1 MTSTPLTILVAL
13 ESISYIFLILR
24 RGIIFAL
31 TFCALKGNNIM
42 HTLNF
47 HILVNIKHFIQQPQ

>member
-1 MTSTPLTILVAL
+1 MPSTPFTILVAL
-13 ESISYIFLILR
+13 EPISHILLILR

-31 TFCALKGNNIM
+31 TFCALKGNNLL

-47 HILVNIKHFIQQPQ
+47 HILMNI